1 MQRLQAEKRDFM
13 KRMKYQEKASYAL
26 SKSIM
31 IDAETV
37 MDEANT
43 MMKIAEEMQQKNQKG
58 LQRRIEMSSI
68 SCRCKR
74 S

>member
-1 MQRLQAEKRDFM
+1 MQGLQAEKRDFM

-26 SKSIM
+26 SKNII

-58 LQRRIEMSSI
+58 LQRR
-68 SCRCKR
+68 
-74 S
+74 